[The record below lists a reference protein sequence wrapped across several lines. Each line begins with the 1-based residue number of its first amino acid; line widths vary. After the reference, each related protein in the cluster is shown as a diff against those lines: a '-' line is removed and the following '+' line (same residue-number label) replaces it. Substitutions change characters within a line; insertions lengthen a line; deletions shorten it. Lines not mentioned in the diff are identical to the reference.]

1 MSNSREFFCWSGSV
15 VAVAWMLADYPQLL
29 AIVVLSTDPL
39 LEATCVSVVL
49 GSGFYLCV
57 ERLAAK
63 VRGLCQQTSAYQM
76 RHRVS
81 SVQG

>member
-1 MSNSREFFCWSGSV
+1 MSNSLEFSCWSGSV
-15 VAVAWMLADYPQLL
+15 VAAALMLAAYPQLL
-29 AIVVLSTDPL
+29 AIMDLSAAPL

-57 ERLAAK
+57 DRLAIK
-63 VRGLCQQTSAYQM
+63 VCGLWQKMSAYQM
-76 RHRVS
+76 RHGVS